1 MTRFPEG
8 ENSMVVFT
16 EAEFELFWGDDPDE
30 EFLDLNSV
38 DQDYDDNWEFE
49 ENE

>member
-16 EAEFELFWGDDPDE
+16 EAEFELYWGDEDE
-30 EFLDLNSV
+30 EFLDLNSG

>member
-8 ENSMVVFT
+8 ENSIVVFT
-16 EAEFELFWGDDPDE
+16 EAEFELFWGDEDD

-38 DQDYDDNWEFE
+38 DQDYNDDW
-49 ENE
+49 ENEDNE